1 MQTKNYTND
10 FRQWYTPCH
19 KSISKA
25 SYVLLFMFLL
35 FSCKTYRHTTGKITQ
50 IKSVDTT
57 DAAAVNSKLKD
68 NIFNFEWFAGKAKV
82 KLIDSTKEVDVIA
95 NIRIRRDSIIWISL
109 SSLGFEGM
117 RIVMNKDSIQVL
129 DRLNKKYYIHD
140 YSFFTPFT
148 SFALNYE
155 TLQNIITGVPLYFDE
170 KKLKA
175 HKEDSI
181 YVLLSDGK
189 KKSSTIYL
197 NPDYTVLNMDL
208 VDSSL
213 GKSLK
218 LKYKNYNRD
227 NQKPFALDRE
237 LELNDINHTHLLINF
252 SKVIINQPQKFPFN
266 IKEKYE

>member
-1 MQTKNYTND
+1 MSD
-10 FRQWYTPCH
+10 FRRLCAQYRI
-19 KSISKA
+19 SISKA
-25 SYVLLFMFLL
+25 SYALLFMLLL

-50 IKSVDTT
+50 INSADTT
-57 DAAAVNSKLKD
+57 DAAAVNSKLLD
-68 NIFNFEWFAGKAKV
+68 NIFNFEWFTGKAKV

-117 RIVMNKDSIQVL
+117 RIVMNKDSIHIL
-129 DRLNKKYYIHD
+129 DRLNKKYYVHS
-140 YSFFTPFT
+140 YSFFDTIT
-148 SFALNYE
+148 SFTLNYE
-155 TLQNIITGVPLYFDE
+155 TIQNIITGVPLYFDE

-175 HKEDSI
+175 RKEDSA
-181 YVLLSDGK
+181 YVLLSNGK

-218 LKYKNYNRD
+218 LKYRNYNRD

-237 LELNDINHTHLLINF
+237 LELNDANNTHLLINF